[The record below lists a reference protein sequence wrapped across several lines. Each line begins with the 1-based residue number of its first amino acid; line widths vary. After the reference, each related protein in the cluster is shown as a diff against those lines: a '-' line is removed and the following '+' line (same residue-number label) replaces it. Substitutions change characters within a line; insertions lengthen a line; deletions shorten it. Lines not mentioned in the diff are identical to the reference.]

1 MEKTNGKK
9 DTQDIYAVIDRLMRL
24 CALLRAEIVNM
35 GEIAQ
40 KLPDDYQYDES
51 GKRKMRRDMQS
62 LEHLGYQIQR
72 TGRPPRFCIEASMH
86 ILSDDEVKTLVMLRD
101 MFGTYHPLS
110 SRVQQLLDNLTSN
123 LSEKQYRLWCV
134 RRALRA
140 SLNPVLDYS
149 GCEELMRWLSYAIQ
163 NNRQI
168 GFSYRS
174 KNSKDARWHPRLDPY
189 DIEYYDRQ
197 YYLLAYNYEQQ
208 DFSTFRLNRIEGLPK
223 LLSTPQP
230 PRREMKRV
238 RFVYRLPVSFADG
251 GVSERFT
258 IHEVKHDGEWVLVS
272 ASDTSEFRI
281 MRILLSYGEH
291 AMLIDGPPS
300 LMERMRETIARM
312 CVLYQEMC
320 IIEQS

>member
-1 MEKTNGKK
+1 
-9 DTQDIYAVIDRLMRL
+9 MRL
-24 CALLRAEIVNM
+24 CALLRAEAVDM
-35 GEIAQ
+35 AEIAQ
-40 KLPDDYQYDES
+40 KLPNDYQHDES

-62 LEHLGYQIQR
+62 LERLGYQIQR
-72 TGRPPRFCIEASMH
+72 TGRPPRFFIEAGMH
-86 ILSDDEVKTLVMLRD
+86 ILSDDEVATLAMLRD
-101 MFGTYHPLS
+101 MFGNYHPLS
-110 SRVQQLLDNLTSN
+110 APVQQLLDNLTSN
-123 LSEKQYRLWCV
+123 LSEKQYKLWGV

-174 KNSKDARWHPRLDPY
+174 KSSKNARWYPRLDPY

-197 YYLLAYNYEQQ
+197 YYLVAYNYEQQ

-238 RFVYRLPVSFADG
+238 HFVYRLPASFADG

-258 IHEVKHDGEWVLVS
+258 IHEVKHDGEWVWIS

-291 AMLIDGPPS
+291 VMLVDGPPT
-300 LMERMRETIARM
+300 LMERMQETVARM
-312 CVLYQEMC
+312 GALYRE
-320 IIEQS
+320 